1 MLNLFLSTKLIKSF
15 FEYLKA
21 KNIIIIKIIKGKD
34 ISASHINRSKPK
46 LFIRLILPITK
57 SKIGYHI
64 ILDIFS
70 ISNFGSFVYNPQ
82 GPLSILEPKI
92 KEGINLEIAII
103 IPSIAEIIMDTLFK
117 INFLLGLNKIQATP
131 NKLKHVRKNIVC
143 IAPPNIIIEN
153 DKALII
159 ILIKRFSLSEKDAN
173 IITAVKG

>member
-34 ISASHINRSKPK
+34 ISASHINHLK

>member
-82 GPLSILEPKI
+82 GHLSILEPKI
-92 KEGINLEIAII
+92 KEGINL
-103 IPSIAEIIMDTLFK
+103 T
-117 INFLLGLNKIQATP
+117 
-131 NKLKHVRKNIVC
+131 
-143 IAPPNIIIEN
+143 
-153 DKALII
+153 
-159 ILIKRFSLSEKDAN
+159 
-173 IITAVKG
+173 